1 MGQDGLGQK
10 TKLGYSQDRNRRCRR
25 MDRICQRSPGW
36 GGTHQQ
42 GGFQKDSGAPCS
54 EESQCEMDKSS
65 KPTPVVIAQEG
76 GRDRAEG
83 GQL

>member
-1 MGQDGLGQK
+1 MEPEANGPGWAGPKDKVGLFPGQEQK
-10 TKLGYSQDRNRRCRR
+10 V
-25 MDRICQRSPGW
+25 DRICQRSPGW

-65 KPTPVVIAQEG
+65 KPTPAVIAQEG
-76 GRDRAEG
+76 GR
-83 GQL
+83 GQS